1 MAHTKASLEHINLD
15 VYRLLPARRQESLFI
30 LRVQVYK
37 RFDVLLHSLRYYTSH
52 SISDLPPL
60 LLTFIPRCVCVC
72 VSVHQLVTQIL
83 HVSTKRTYN
92 FFLEGI
98 GFFIDRDSI

>member
-60 LLTFIPRCVCVC
+60 LLTFIPRCVCV
-72 VSVHQLVTQIL
+72 SVHQLVTQIL

-92 FFLEGI
+92 FFFG
-98 GFFIDRDSI
+98 GDRLFYRS